1 MTNKLIHMFATIG
14 TIVNIPTSP
23 TLVATA
29 LPNSNALRPPY
40 DNVTPSISSAKL
52 DDNASG
58 NRILLLKNENTQQ
71 SLPANIQAEK
81 FVLAQSAN
89 STSFA
94 ADAQTAFLTQ
104 LAGGDI
110 SPEVYGIFVQYDKL
124 VSYANVKYKPSNAGK
139 PIEPV
144 TLFSTLI
151 QMEKQAQDSAP
162 ILLESMQAPTPEN
175 ITASAPVAM
184 PDPVPVNFAETN
196 YAQVETK
203 PTETDSLPKLN
214 AYNTTIVRNKEA
226 TPKELE
232 FV

>member
-1 MTNKLIHMFATIG
+1 MFATIG
-14 TIVNIPTSP
+14 NNVNIPTSP

-40 DNVTPSISSAKL
+40 DNVTPSVSSAKL

-58 NRILLLKNENTQQ
+58 NRVLLLKNENTAT

-81 FVLAQSAN
+81 FAIAQSSN

-104 LAGGDI
+104 LASGDI

-139 PIEPV
+139 PVDPV
-144 TLFSTLI
+144 TIFSTLI
-151 QMEKQAQDSAP
+151 QLDKQGQDSAQYLIDNTQIPSPELTSEPVYIAELDSTPAKLIGGNYTQQQSP
-162 ILLESMQAPTPEN
+162 IEAE
-175 ITASAPVAM
+175 AM
-184 PDPVPVNFAETN
+184 P
-196 YAQVETK
+196 Q
-203 PTETDSLPKLN
+203 LN
-214 AYNTTIVRNKEA
+214 AYSATMVRNME
-226 TPKELE
+226 TVPKELE
-232 FV
+232 LA

>member
-1 MTNKLIHMFATIG
+1 MFATIG
-14 TIVNIPTSP
+14 NNVNIPTSP

-40 DNVTPSISSAKL
+40 DNVTPSVSSAKL

-58 NRILLLKNENTQQ
+58 NRVLLLKNENTAT

-81 FVLAQSAN
+81 FAIVQSSN

-104 LAGGDI
+104 LASGDI

-139 PIEPV
+139 PVDPV
-144 TLFSTLI
+144 TIFSTLI
-151 QMEKQAQDSAP
+151 QLDKQGQDSAQYLIDNTQIPSPELTSEPVYIAELDSTPAKLIGGNYTQQQSP
-162 ILLESMQAPTPEN
+162 IEAE
-175 ITASAPVAM
+175 AM
-184 PDPVPVNFAETN
+184 P
-196 YAQVETK
+196 Q
-203 PTETDSLPKLN
+203 LN
-214 AYNTTIVRNKEA
+214 AYSATMVRNMETA
-226 TPKELE
+226 PKELE
-232 FV
+232 LA

>member
-1 MTNKLIHMFATIG
+1 MFATIG
-14 TIVNIPTSP
+14 NNVNIPTSP

-40 DNVTPSISSAKL
+40 DNVTPSVSSAKL

-58 NRILLLKNENTQQ
+58 NRVLLLKNENTAT

-81 FVLAQSAN
+81 FAIAQSSN

-104 LAGGDI
+104 LASGDI

-139 PIEPV
+139 PVDPV
-144 TLFSTLI
+144 TIFSTLI
-151 QMEKQAQDSAP
+151 QLDKQGQDSAQYLIDNTQIPSPELTSEPVYIAELDSTPAKFIGGNYTQQQSP
-162 ILLESMQAPTPEN
+162 IEAE
-175 ITASAPVAM
+175 AM
-184 PDPVPVNFAETN
+184 P
-196 YAQVETK
+196 Q
-203 PTETDSLPKLN
+203 LN
-214 AYNTTIVRNKEA
+214 AYSATMVRNME
-226 TPKELE
+226 TVPKELE
-232 FV
+232 LA

>member
-1 MTNKLIHMFATIG
+1 MFATIG
-14 TIVNIPTSP
+14 NTVNIPTSP

-40 DNVTPSISSAKL
+40 DNVTPSVSSAKL

-58 NRILLLKNENTQQ
+58 NRVLLLKNENIPP
-71 SLPANIQAEK
+71 SIPANAQAEK
-81 FVLAQSAN
+81 FAIAQSSN

-104 LAGGDI
+104 LASGDI

-139 PIEPV
+139 PVEPV

-151 QMEKQAQDSAP
+151 QMEKQSQTSALVFPEDVQLSSPEPLPEPEP
-162 ILLESMQAPTPEN
+162 IT
-175 ITASAPVAM
+175 I
-184 PDPVPVNFAETN
+184 PDPAPAKFTMADFIDIPQPQQEAE
-196 YAQVETK
+196 A
-203 PTETDSLPKLN
+203 LPQLN
-214 AYNTTIVRNKEA
+214 AYSATIVRNKE
-226 TPKELE
+226 TIPTELE
-232 FV
+232 LA